1 MSIPLRVL
9 LPAQPELVMPGL
21 EVVQRVATR
30 HLLETAEPEADESHG
45 GAVTL
50 NRHFGLGSRPR
61 YSPAL
66 PVAGPGVSVRRRRLA
81 QPHRGGQFPFPIRLN
96 FRESILVPR
105 YRCRT
110 GEVPSYPTLGRRKTA
125 GSSRAALADAG
136 DSCRDFG
143 AARIVG
149 WATGWPCPITADL
162 CSGLEYLLVMTM
174 LAALN
179 AKLVRA
185 EAMMSGS
192 ARVCRPHGG
201 LGDCS

>member
-1 MSIPLRVL
+1 MWSLSIPLRVL

-96 FRESILVPR
+96 FRKSILVLR
-105 YRCRT
+105 YLHRT
-110 GEVPSYPTLGRRKTA
+110 GEVPSYSLNRTRYGMALGPPA
-125 GSSRAALADAG
+125 GVVHHPSSGPSATPAL
-136 DSCRDFG
+136 
-143 AARIVG
+143 
-149 WATGWPCPITADL
+149 
-162 CSGLEYLLVMTM
+162 
-174 LAALN
+174 
-179 AKLVRA
+179 
-185 EAMMSGS
+185 S
-192 ARVCRPHGG
+192 AQLKR
-201 LGDCS
+201 